1 MKEVIA
7 IVRMNMMNQTKKALT
22 EAGVAAFFAHEA
34 NGRGVGFINTHIL
47 AGAEDGYEE
56 AASLLGEKGKLYPK
70 RVVTIVVED
79 DVVDSVVEAIIS
91 VNKTGKPGDG
101 KIFVLPLERTVRIRT
116 GEVGESAVTPVGGG
130 EGQ

>member
-22 EAGVAAFFAHEA
+22 AAGVDAFFAHEA
-34 NGRGVGFINTHIL
+34 NGRGKGFINPQVL

-70 RVVTIVVED
+70 RLITIVVED
-79 DVVDSVVEAIIS
+79 DFVDTVVESIIS

-101 KIFVLPLERTVRIRT
+101 KIFILPLGDAVRVRT
-116 GEVGESAVTPVGGG
+116 GESGMKSIS
-130 EGQ
+130 

>member
-101 KIFVLPLERTVRIRT
+101 KIFILPLKDAVRVRT
-116 GEVGESAVTPVGGG
+116 GETGTKSIA
-130 EGQ
+130 

>member
-34 NGRGVGFINTHIL
+34 NGRGVGCINTHSR

-101 KIFVLPLERTVRIRT
+101 KIFVLPLKDAVRVRT
-116 GEVGESAVTPVGGG
+116 GETGARSIA
-130 EGQ
+130 

>member
-7 IVRMNMMNQTKKALT
+7 VVRMNMMNQTKKALT
-22 EAGVAAFFAHEA
+22 EAGVDAFFAHEA
-34 NGRGVGFINTHIL
+34 TGRGKGFINPQVL

-70 RVVTIVVED
+70 RLITIVVED
-79 DVVDSVVEAIIS
+79 DFVDNVVESIIS

-101 KIFVLPLERTVRIRT
+101 KIFILPLGDAVRVRT
-116 GEVGESAVTPVGGG
+116 GESGMKSIS
-130 EGQ
+130 